1 MNSAKPTAKLTLMGK
16 QYTMAFDFNAMAII
30 QEETGK
36 NPFSEEIW
44 NNLGPIEVIAML
56 YGFLNTYHPEMTKD
70 WLRKNIHI
78 GNMKDI
84 IESMQEAWEKSIPDA
99 EDDGEK
105 KINPSSPGKNS
116 GQ

>member
-1 MNSAKPTAKLTLMGK
+1 
-16 QYTMAFDFNAMAII
+16 
-30 QEETGK
+30 
-36 NPFSEEIW
+36 
-44 NNLGPIEVIAML
+44 
-56 YGFLNTYHPEMTKD
+56 
-70 WLRKNIHI
+70 
-78 GNMKDI
+78 MKDI